1 MNDLVSIIMPVLN
14 SEKYVEEAIKSCFDQ
29 TYSNIEIIVVD
40 GNSTDDTLEILNS
53 YSDRIT
59 VLTEP
64 KRGIGV
70 AINRGIRSMKGT
82 WFKVM
87 NADDILYPECVEIL
101 ISEIKKLKNKNVI
114 IHSNCDIIDS
124 NGKFVREWLQPNFNS
139 LSNFEQNV
147 ILLDHN
153 TIINITTLLPKDIF
167 SKYGYYD
174 ETTIAEDYELWLRL
188 SLLFNF
194 RRHLLERK
202 LVKYR
207 RHETSTTVKALK
219 KTPDYGDHP
228 RNLVLQ
234 KLDPLTRKKY
244 ESSLKLIK
252 KQNKKSIPIRTKEK
266 IDHLVLNKFSPS
278 TAKKFRYFY
287 RTIIGKEKKN

>member
-1 MNDLVSIIMPVLN
+1 MNMNKLVSIVMPVLN

-40 GNSTDDTLEILNS
+40 GNSTDGTLEILNR

-70 AINRGIRSMKGT
+70 AVNRGIRSMKGT

-101 ISEIKKLKNKNVI
+101 ISENEKLENKNVI
-114 IHSNCDIIDS
+114 IHSNSDIIDS

-174 ETTIAEDYELWLRL
+174 ETIIAEDYEFWLRL
-188 SLLFNF
+188 CLLFNF
-194 RRHLLERK
+194 RIHLLEQK

-207 RHETSTTVKALK
+207 RYETSTTVQALK
-219 KTPDYGDHP
+219 K
-228 RNLVLQ
+228 N
-234 KLDPLTRKKY
+234 
-244 ESSLKLIK
+244 S
-252 KQNKKSIPIRTKEK
+252 
-266 IDHLVLNKFSPS
+266 
-278 TAKKFRYFY
+278 
-287 RTIIGKEKKN
+287 

>member
-1 MNDLVSIIMPVLN
+1 MNELVSIVMPVFN
-14 SEKYVEEAIKSCFDQ
+14 TEKYVEEAIKSCFDQ

-40 GNSTDDTLEILNS
+40 GNSTDGTLEILNR

-70 AINRGIRSMKGT
+70 ALNRGIRSMKGT

-101 ISEIKKLKNKNVI
+101 ISEIEKLKNKNVI

-124 NGKFVREWLQPNFNS
+124 NGKFVREVLHTNFNT

-147 ILLDHN
+147 ILLDHD

-167 SKYGYYD
+167 SKYGYYN
-174 ETTIAEDYELWLRL
+174 ETIIAAEDYELWLRL
-188 SLLFNF
+188 CLLFNF
-194 RRHLLERK
+194 RIHLLERK

-207 RHETSTTVKALK
+207 RHEASATMQALK
-219 KTPDYGDHP
+219 KTPDYADHA

-234 KLDPLTRKKY
+234 KLDPLTRKKLN
-244 ESSLKLIK
+244 SSLKLYQ
-252 KQNKKSIPIRTKEK
+252 KQNKKSISIKEK

-278 TAKKFRYFY
+278 TAKKFSKYY
-287 RTIIGKEKKN
+287 RILTNKPKK